1 MIAKDGYPFIISALV
16 ATILFYIIPWYMG
29 YCIFAAACTIFMV
42 F

>member
-1 MIAKDGYPFIISALV
+1 MIAKEGYPFIISALV
-16 ATILFYIIPWYMG
+16 ATILFYSLVYMG